1 MEVNFEQ
8 SVYMELEAS
17 FGTHRHVR
25 ILECLQSATM
35 EVSLQALYTSVNGL
49 QTRYILCN
57 PEFSKTEDELLFVAR
72 VIISGCCF
80 HLLQVMLQI
89 RYVEIYYHQI
99 VSRKLVAEQISAE
112 SV

>member
-1 MEVNFEQ
+1 MEVIFEQ

-35 EVSLQALYTSVNGL
+35 EVSSQALYTSVNGL

-57 PEFSKTEDELLFVAR
+57 REFSKIEDEYFVAIKYYFG
-72 VIISGCCF
+72 VLSFVASIICC
-80 HLLQVMLQI
+80 
-89 RYVEIYYHQI
+89 
-99 VSRKLVAEQISAE
+99 KLH
-112 SV
+112 